1 MREDPGARSGQASLV
16 RDLLREY
23 LLRDG
28 PRPGGRLPHEHDLVR
43 ELGCSR
49 NVLREALALL
59 VDDGLIQRERG
70 RGTHVVTTGP
80 AISIDEGL
88 DLRAAMGQEGKAGR
102 GFVPAAPSLAVTY
115 QVLRTGILRSP
126 ALLAGLLDVEPGA
139 PLVHVERLVVAA
151 GRRVGHWDVHIAG
164 VRPDPRVALLAGTSR
179 AEPLLRSLGLGPDH
193 EEVRVEAIIPSPRT
207 AGLLYQ
213 GDRHQPTLRMSR
225 RFCAAD
231 GRIIALFIGRCA
243 LPGAAFSVVRQ
254 CAADGLASNSPRRGR
269 LRRRAA
275 DLRFR
280 RPAAVQARRD
290 RRDRRRLAASRAPRA
305 G

>member
-1 MREDPGARSGQASLV
+1 MREDPGARAGQASLV

-28 PRPGGRLPHEHDLVR
+28 PRRGERLPYEHDLVR

-80 AISIDEGL
+80 AISIDDGI
-88 DLRAAMGQEGKAGR
+88 DLRTAMGQEVVGT
-102 GFVPAAPSLAVTY
+102 APQRAVTY

-126 ALLAGLLDVEPGA
+126 ALLATLLGVEPGA
-139 PLVHVERLVVAA
+139 PLVHVERLVVAG

-231 GRIIALFIGRCA
+231 GRVLALFIGRCA

-254 CAADGLASNSPRRGR
+254 CAADGLAPGR
-269 LRRRAA
+269 W
-275 DLRFR
+275 
-280 RPAAVQARRD
+280 
-290 RRDRRRLAASRAPRA
+290 SSES